1 MQMQD
6 IIDTAIENLE
16 STYGITFERPIR
28 WAYTYTD
35 AQNKIE
41 ELIYNFKSL
50 SWIDTSTNDNN
61 DGITITIGMNDVEYK
76 TEDLEYEIWLLLE
89 QTKYQMKE
97 YKITPRYKEDIC
109 FLEIVKEEGEY
120 KCI

>member
-35 AQNKIE
+35 AQNTIE
-41 ELIYNFKSL
+41 ELIYNFKCL

-61 DGITITIGMNDVEYK
+61 DGITIIIGMKDVGYK

-109 FLEIVKEEGEY
+109 FLEIVKEEGE
-120 KCI
+120 

>member
-28 WAYTYTD
+28 WAYSYTD

-41 ELIYNFKSL
+41 ELIYNFKYL

-61 DGITITIGMNDVEYK
+61 DGITITIGMKDVEYK
-76 TEDLEYEIWLLLE
+76 TEDLKYEIWLLLE

-109 FLEIVKEEGEY
+109 FLEIVKEEGE
-120 KCI
+120 